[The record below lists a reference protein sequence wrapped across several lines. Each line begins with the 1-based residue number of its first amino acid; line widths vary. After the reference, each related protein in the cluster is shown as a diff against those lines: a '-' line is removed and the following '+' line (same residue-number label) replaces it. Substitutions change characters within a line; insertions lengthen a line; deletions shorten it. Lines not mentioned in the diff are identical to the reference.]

1 MINAD
6 MKTIEEINQTLS
18 KLKPKLIKNYEIKEI
33 GVFGSYMRGD
43 QKSQSDIDILV
54 DFEEYPSLLEFVGI
68 EEELSKFLGI
78 KVDLVMKTGL
88 KPHIG
93 KHILH
98 EVRYL

>member
-1 MINAD
+1 MR
-6 MKTIEEINQTLS
+6 KSTRLYL

-33 GVFGSYMRGD
+33 GVFGSYVRGD
-43 QKSQSDIDILV
+43 QKPQSDIDILV

-68 EEELSKFLGI
+68 EEELSEYLGI

-93 KHILH
+93 KHILR
-98 EVRYL
+98 EVIYL